1 MAASGSVLL
10 APIPVAA
17 AIYVSTILVP
27 LILKCLFVLAGQ
39 HIVLGALAISFLVF
53 LLGLIATNARLFLER
68 LNAVNQLKES
78 VKALSEAREEVER
91 VAMTD
96 GLTGVANNR
105 AFRARLNSLHAPSEQ
120 APTYSLFYLDL
131 DRFKY
136 VNDALGHAVG
146 DALLK
151 AAARRIENCLRK
163 TDFVARI
170 GGDEF
175 AIIAQNVSDPASA
188 STIADSLVTKLA
200 EPFQLNGQ
208 TIQIGASIG
217 VAMALG
223 SHVDGG
229 QLLQQADLA
238 MYAAK
243 CAGQGGYCIF
253 EPDMQRLAEE
263 RRDIEIGL
271 GSAIANGEFALLY
284 QPIREMATGAITGME
299 CLIRWH
305 HPTRGQLLPAH
316 FLHVAEDIGM
326 ANEIGAWVIE
336 EACRQAVKWPSD
348 VVVGVNLSP
357 LQIASGDVMG
367 PIERALKS
375 SGLPARRLELE
386 ITETSLLQSNPDT
399 IESFRRLKE
408 MGISIA
414 LDDFGTGFSSL
425 GYLVNFP
432 FNRIKIDR
440 LFVSQ
445 LGSSR
450 QSDLIVKSVAQLA
463 KNLKCSVVAEGIE
476 TAEQHRRLRAFNVSH
491 GQGFYLGRP
500 VSAREALKLLAADDA
515 HALAESA

>member
-1 MAASGSVLL
+1 M
-10 APIPVAA
+10 
-17 AIYVSTILVP
+17 
-27 LILKCLFVLAGQ
+27 
-39 HIVLGALAISFLVF
+39 
-53 LLGLIATNARLFLER
+53 
-68 LNAVNQLKES
+68 
-78 VKALSEAREEVER
+78 
-91 VAMTD
+91 
-96 GLTGVANNR
+96 
-105 AFRARLNSLHAPSEQ
+105 
-120 APTYSLFYLDL
+120 
-131 DRFKY
+131 
-136 VNDALGHAVG
+136 NDALGHAVG

-399 IESFRRLKE
+399 IEFLPAAE
-408 MGISIA
+408 G
-414 LDDFGTGFSSL
+414 D
-425 GYLVNFP
+425 GYLH
-432 FNRIKIDR
+432 
-440 LFVSQ
+440 
-445 LGSSR
+445 
-450 QSDLIVKSVAQLA
+450 
-463 KNLKCSVVAEGIE
+463 CS
-476 TAEQHRRLRAFNVSH
+476 
-491 GQGFYLGRP
+491 
-500 VSAREALKLLAADDA
+500 
-515 HALAESA
+515 